1 MALTTRQRLKEHSS
15 SSPRKAVRP
24 LVVKQTEYPERE
36 RTARCEKSSKVFFLS
51 FCAILVLSLVV
62 FFTPNA
68 GDFLPSRVILPG
80 PPRASLL
87 WQRSQH
93 TEVNQIAKAR
103 QSLTALPQA
112 TNATSGHWCRGFK
125 VIWTERPPW
134 NWLLLLKWE
143 GRDNYLCYSKSPN
156 DQSINWC
163 QKIELYLNCTA
174 LLENSQLS

>member
-36 RTARCEKSSKVFFLS
+36 NCQVWEVIQSLYPFLLCHLSAQFSRFFHTK
-51 FCAILVLSLVV
+51 CGW
-62 FFTPNA
+62 FFTFQSDPA
-68 GDFLPSRVILPG
+68 RSSSCLFAL
-80 PPRASLL
+80 AEK
-87 WQRSQH
+87 SQH

-103 QSLTALPQA
+103 HSVTALPQA